1 MRAYFLIPCAA
12 LALAACND
20 RAADDAALNAD
31 ANTMM
36 VDNMG
41 ADANNMMAAPGGAD
55 ANMATN
61 TTEEMNTDLTTN
73 DADTN
78 LANGM

>member
-1 MRAYFLIPCAA
+1 MRAYVLIPCAA

-20 RAADDAALNAD
+20 RADDAAVNAD
-31 ANTMM
+31 ANVVA
-36 VDNMG
+36 VDNMA
-41 ADANNMMAAPGGAD
+41 ADANMMAAPGGAD

>member
-1 MRAYFLIPCAA
+1 MRSILMISCAA
-12 LALAACND
+12 LALAACG
-20 RAADDAALNAD
+20 RDDAANEANVVAAD
-31 ANTMM
+31 NLVITDDPMM
-36 VDNMG
+36 DPAMN
-41 ADANNMMAAPGGAD
+41 AD

-61 TTEEMNTDLTTN
+61 NAVAEDLTTN

>member
-12 LALAACND
+12 LALAACDNNQ
-20 RAADDAALNAD
+20 ADDAAVNAD
-31 ANTMM
+31 ANAMM
-36 VDNMG
+36 VDNM
-41 ADANNMMAAPGGAD
+41 ATDANMMAPPGGAD

-61 TTEEMNTDLTTN
+61 TTEEMNTDLNTN